1 MFITQNPNIDME
13 SEQQPNLYYLDD
25 GVCFFK
31 CIGDPEN
38 VIRANK
44 GSIASSTNGSLYI
57 KTTDSVASG
66 WVAIGSGGGA
76 PSLNQNQIA
85 FGDSS
90 NLMTSSSK
98 LQFDSTSS
106 FLRVGENGSS
116 GSIRIYNTNGRYA
129 SIASGCMSSNK
140 NFVLPIDYGTAGQGI
155 ITDGFGNWSYGDFIS
170 ATLPGSDKQVFYN
183 DSGSLNAAAGILYN
197 NNSGPTVIMQSL
209 DSALYSA
216 SIACESAATPVNLYD
231 STTATFIIQSYDDT
245 YWLSVL
251 NNETAPSYKA
261 DYISVGTGQYI
272 EFLKRKSD
280 DGTRLSVWW
289 SLTGNLELRS
299 QGDFSVNN
307 NLRVLLLST
316 FVSGYKQIEFG
327 FNSTNNLAY
336 LSRVSDSIS
345 FALNGNNQVELHPIG
360 ASPGNTNEVRFLELA
375 ANGSNYTGFKSPDSL
390 AGNVMY
396 TLPVADGT
404 SGQVLSTNAS
414 GVLSWVT
421 ASASLTAT
429 QIGFGNGSNLLSGST
444 KFIWNDSTR
453 ELSFVTGSSNGSIY
467 FNTSVSTAN
476 IKFQSSAGIAG
487 SQAGL
492 IFPFIGGDQTSG
504 HGLWWSDGTYLNTSR
519 FNLQLGFNFQ
529 GAGAST
535 SPVKIRK
542 GTGTSSDGDIVFAF
556 YPNSGFFDLQPFG
569 VSAGET
575 SSIRFSE
582 LASNGINY
590 IEFKAPDALTANTT
604 FTLPDG
610 AGTAGS
616 PLITNGSNT
625 LSWSTAI
632 KVDNDSTAGNTRFF
646 LYDVDNATLERVTV
660 GIADSGGT
668 GFKLLRIP
676 N

>member
-85 FGDSS
+85 FGDAS

-98 LQFDSTSS
+98 LQFDNASA
-106 FLRVGENGSS
+106 FLRVGESGAS
-116 GSIRIYNTNGRYA
+116 GSVRIYNTNGRYA
-129 SIASGCMSSNK
+129 SIASGTMSSSK
-140 NFVLPIDYGTAGQGI
+140 NFVLPIDYGTAGQAI
-155 ITDGFGNWSYGDFIS
+155 VTDGFGNWSYGDFIS

-183 DSGSLNAAAGILYN
+183 DGGSLNAAVGFEYYNAGSSNVVITPTTGAYTGVFIKEDLSTGDGLANGIPCLLTLQVLDDNTYYAVAYKN
-197 NNSGPTVIMQSL
+197 DASTMRYANYLRNSGELAFEAYDINDDYWGLFWFNGAAGQFNVISYTAQIATTDIIRL
-209 DSALYSA
+209 DRYGA
-216 SIACESAATPVNLYD
+216 
-231 STTATFIIQSYDDT
+231 
-245 YWLSVL
+245 
-251 NNETAPSYKA
+251 
-261 DYISVGTGQYI
+261 
-272 EFLKRKSD
+272 
-280 DGTRLSVWW
+280 
-289 SLTGNLELRS
+289 
-299 QGDFSVNN
+299 
-307 NLRVLLLST
+307 
-316 FVSGYKQIEFG
+316 GYKTLFLGVDE
-327 FNSTNNLAY
+327 
-336 LSRVSDSIS
+336 VSDIGYLTRTANTPQLS
-345 FALNGNNQVELHPIG
+345 LNASGQVQLHPIG
-360 ASPGNTNEVRFLELA
+360 ISTGNTNELRFLELT

-390 AGNVMY
+390 TGNVMY

-414 GVLSWVT
+414 GVLSWIT

-529 GAGAST
+529 GASAST

-542 GTGTSSDGDIVFAF
+542 STGTSSDGTIVFAF
-556 YPNSGFFDLQPFG
+556 YPNSGFFDLQPYG

-660 GIADSGGT
+660 GIADSGGV

>member
-66 WVAIGSGGGA
+66 WVSIGGGGGA
-76 PSLNQNQIA
+76 PSLNLNEIG
-85 FGDSS
+85 FGDAA

-98 LQFDSTSS
+98 LQFDNASA
-106 FLRVGENGSS
+106 FLRVGESGAS
-116 GSIRIYNTNGRYA
+116 GSVRIYNTNGRYA
-129 SIASGCMSSNK
+129 SIASGTMSSSK
-140 NFVLPIDYGTAGQGI
+140 NFVLPIDYGTAGQAI
-155 ITDGFGNWSYGDFIS
+155 ITDGFGNWGYADFVP
-170 ATLPGSDKQVFYN
+170 AVMPGSDKQIFYN
-183 DSGSLNAAAGILYN
+183 DSGSLNAAVGFEYN
-197 NNSGPTVIMQSL
+197 NNPSATESNLNLTPTSYNRALQITEPLSTAPPLIYSYPPLLQLHVI
-209 DSALYSA
+209 SA
-216 SIACESAATPVNLYD
+216 SSYYALGYTSDATSTRWSNYLYD
-231 STTATFIIQSYDDT
+231 NGDLLFESTIGGT
-245 YWLSVL
+245 YYSGVGFGYNGVLS
-251 NNETAPSYKA
+251 S
-261 DYISVGTGQYI
+261 
-272 EFLKRKSD
+272 
-280 DGTRLSVWW
+280 
-289 SLTGNLELRS
+289 
-299 QGDFSVNN
+299 
-307 NLRVLLLST
+307 
-316 FVSGYKQIEFG
+316 
-327 FNSTNNLAY
+327 STNILAIATTDLLQLNRFNAGIYNLFLGVDEVANIGY
-336 LSRVSDSIS
+336 LTRTANTPQFS
-345 FALNGNNQVELHPIG
+345 LNASGQIQLHPIG
-360 ASPGNTNEVRFLELA
+360 TGAGNTNELRFLELA
-375 ANGSNYTGFKSPDSL
+375 GNGTNYTGFKAPDSL
-390 AGNVMY
+390 AGNIMY
-396 TLPVADGT
+396 TLPSVDGS
-404 SGQVLSTNAS
+404 SGQALTTNGSGILSFSNATVTLTNK
-414 GVLSWVT
+414 
-421 ASASLTAT
+421 
-429 QIGFGNGSNLLSGST
+429 QIGFGNGSNVLTGSS
-444 KFIWNDSTR
+444 KFLWDDSTR
-453 ELSFVTGSSNGSIY
+453 ELSFVTGASNASIY

-476 IKFQSSAGIAG
+476 IKFQSSAAIAG

-504 HGLWWSDGTYLNTSR
+504 HGLWWSDGSYLNTSR

-542 GTGTSSDGDIVFAF
+542 GTGTSADGDIVFAF
-556 YPNSGFFDLQPFG
+556 YPNSGFFDLQPYG

-575 SSIRFSE
+575 SSLRFSE
-582 LASNGINY
+582 LASNGSNY
-590 IEFKAPDALTANTT
+590 IEFKAPDALTGNTT

-610 AGTAGS
+610 AGSAGA